1 LTWKLVLLLPPVGVR
16 ELQAR
21 WQALAM
27 HVGSN
32 VLPAQIDFARSRAV
46 IFPKRQA
53 ALITGKKRNDWT
65 YEAVLDEA
73 ALGTRLP

>member
-1 LTWKLVLLLPPVGVR
+1 
-16 ELQAR
+16 
-21 WQALAM
+21 M